1 MANLEPISG
10 SDEREETRGDHHLV
24 ALAERLMREPE
35 LVEWLGADPPPAPWT
50 DDDPPRA
57 A

>member
-1 MANLEPISG
+1 MADVERFPG
-10 SDEREETRGDHHLV
+10 GDEREETNGDHRLV

-35 LVEWLGADPPPAPWT
+35 LVEWLGADPPPAPWI
-50 DDDPPRA
+50 DDDPPQA

>member
-10 SDEREETRGDHHLV
+10 GDEREETRGDHQLV

-35 LVEWLGADPPPAPWT
+35 LVEWLGADPPPAPWM

>member
-1 MANLEPISG
+1 MADVERFPG
-10 SDEREETRGDHHLV
+10 GDEREETSGDHQLV

-35 LVEWLGADPPPAPWT
+35 LVEWLGAEPRPAPWI
-50 DDDPPRA
+50 DDDPPQA

>member
-1 MANLEPISG
+1 MANLESIPG
-10 SDEREETRGDHHLV
+10 GDEREETRGDRALV

-35 LVEWLGADPPPAPWT
+35 LVEWLAGDPPPAPWT
-50 DDDPPRA
+50 DDDPPQA